1 MDDGLKRA
9 FAATARTRADAS
21 LTPEM
26 RRFLECLAPFTEP
39 QTHGKIGCVAT
50 RAQDRARQ
58 ARKRFGYAEYARRED
73 GKGGWQILRLGR
85 QMLAAPSVSP
95 VNGRG
100 NEHSRTHP
108 HGQGRYRHAG
118 R

>member
-1 MDDGLKRA
+1 
-9 FAATARTRADAS
+9 
-21 LTPEM
+21 
-26 RRFLECLAPFTEP
+26 
-39 QTHGKIGCVAT
+39 
-50 RAQDRARQ
+50 
-58 ARKRFGYAEYARRED
+58 
-73 GKGGWQILRLGR
+73 
-85 QMLAAPSVSP
+85 MLAAPSVSP